1 MGDPEYFVCDL
12 DCTHSLHPFLNGKP
26 TKPLITQQTID
37 DAYNTNPYRCMRE
50 YWNKFDN
57 DGGEDVFVKRSII
70 NKFSVPM
77 APEFKNPGNKKYIIS
92 YDPASKLDNSVM
104 MAAELFKDEQR
115 GWMVRFVNCVNLI
128 EVLKNGEK
136 VLIQKPE
143 QIERLKDFILDYN
156 RGALD
161 YDNIDQLIIDAGA
174 GG

>member
-1 MGDPEYFVCDL
+1 MF
-12 DCTHSLHPFLNGKP
+12 
-26 TKPLITQQTID
+26 
-37 DAYNTNPYRCMRE
+37 
-50 YWNKFDN
+50 
-57 DGGEDVFVKRSII
+57 
-70 NKFSVPM
+70 
-77 APEFKNPGNKKYIIS
+77 PEFKNPGNKKYIIS